1 MADIVAPDFNPGS
14 RLAMFRQVPYGT
26 DDLPGGSDGFDA
38 HTIRSKSVPFHE
50 MGRAL
55 KGTERV
61 VGPFLTPD

>member
-50 MGRAL
+50 MDRA
-55 KGTERV
+55 
-61 VGPFLTPD
+61 